1 MKHIVY
7 DIAGELAVLI
17 DDFLDVIA
25 CVLKTLIIQFLD
37 SSVAS
42 MEVDDV
48 QSKIA
53 EAKVITGQ

>member
-1 MKHIVY
+1 MKLILY

-17 DDFLDVIA
+17 DDFLHIIA
-25 CVLKTLIIQFLD
+25 GVLKTLIVEFWD
-37 SSVAS
+37 SSMAS

-53 EAKVITGQ
+53 EAKVNTGQ